1 MSVVS
6 PRAYDAPD
14 FVEPFVG
21 WRVWLVAEEEDA
33 LRLRSVVFNVPWPV
47 GRPMEAEC
55 LRRRINLLPWRK
67 QPPHSAPIP
76 ECDCGIYGATLDR
89 VSGYLDGR
97 FDAHR
102 VHRVLGRVSLW
113 GDVVECA
120 WGFRASYA
128 YPAQLY
134 VPDRSARSGLT
145 PEEVALGLTD
155 YGVPVELADGVPP
168 ERLVDTLA
176 AELTRDAA

>member
-1 MSVVS
+1 LTEL
-6 PRAYDAPD
+6 AAGLHEAPD

-21 WRVWLVAEEEDA
+21 WRVWLVAEEGDA

-47 GRPMEAEC
+47 
-55 LRRRINLLPWRK
+55 RRINLLPWRK
-67 QPPHSAPIP
+67 QPPHRAPIP

-120 WGFRASYA
+120 WGFRASFA

-134 VPDRSARSGLT
+134 VPDRPARSGLSA
-145 PEEVALGLTD
+145 EEVALGLTD
-155 YGVPVELADGVPP
+155 YGTPVELADGIPP
-168 ERLVDTLA
+168 ERLVDTLV
-176 AELTRDAA
+176 AEFAR

>member
-1 MSVVS
+1 VNVVS
-6 PRAYDAPD
+6 ARAYEAPD

-21 WRVWLVAEEEDA
+21 WRVWLVAEEDDA
-33 LRLRSVVFNVPWPV
+33 LRLHSVVFNVSWPV
-47 GRPMEAEC
+47 ARPMEAEC

-67 QPPHSAPIP
+67 QPPHSAPIA

-120 WGFRASYA
+120 WGYRASFA

-134 VPDRSARSGLT
+134 VPDRAARNGLT

-155 YGVPVELADGVPP
+155 YGVAVELADGVPAD
-168 ERLVDTLA
+168 RLVDTLA
-176 AELTRDAA
+176 AALARDAA

>member
-1 MSVVS
+1 M
-6 PRAYDAPD
+6 
-14 FVEPFVG
+14 
-21 WRVWLVAEEEDA
+21 
-33 LRLRSVVFNVPWPV
+33 
-47 GRPMEAEC
+47 
-55 LRRRINLLPWRK
+55 
-67 QPPHSAPIP
+67 
-76 ECDCGIYGATLDR
+76 
-89 VSGYLDGR
+89 
-97 FDAHR
+97 
-102 VHRVLGRVSLW
+102 SLW

-176 AELTRDAA
+176 AELARDAAEPAAAASCSTCATCSARRPA

>member
-1 MSVVS
+1 MSE
-6 PRAYDAPD
+6 APD
-14 FVEPFVG
+14 FCEPFVG
-21 WRVWLVAEEEDA
+21 WRVWLVAEEGDA

-47 GRPMEAEC
+47 GEPILAQC

-67 QPPHSAPIP
+67 QPPHRAPIA

-113 GDVVECA
+113 GEVVECA
-120 WGFRASYA
+120 WGYRASVA
-128 YPAQLY
+128 YPAHIY
-134 VPDRSARSGLT
+134 VPDRGARGGFSPG
-145 PEEVALGLTD
+145 EVALGLTD

-168 ERLVDTLA
+168 ERLVDTLSA
-176 AELTRDAA
+176 GLAR